1 MEKYKEVNGI
11 TYMLVG
17 KLYLPTLLP
26 PQEKASP
33 LGIWGKRRLAYL
45 KQHHRET
52 FSYLLTSGQLNAHLA
67 YADERAKDMYSI
79 LVKQFA
85 VSDGV
90 TEDLKT
96 RDRKAWEGRMNNIAA
111 RARKLVYDEVINV

>member
-1 MEKYKEVNGI
+1 MEKYKEINGI

-17 KLYLPTLLP
+17 KFYLPTLLP
-26 PQEKASP
+26 HQEKASP

-45 KQHHRET
+45 KRHHRES
-52 FSYLLTSGQLNAHLA
+52 FLYLLTSGQLNSHLA

-90 TEDLKT
+90 TEEMKA
-96 RDRKAWEGRMNNIAA
+96 RDQVSWEKRMNNIAA
-111 RARKLVYDEVINV
+111 RAQKLVYDEVINV

>member
-17 KLYLPTLLP
+17 KFYLPTLLL

-45 KQHHRET
+45 KQHHRES
-52 FSYLLTSGQLNAHLA
+52 FSYLLASGQLNAHLA

-79 LVKQFA
+79 LVERFA
-85 VSDGV
+85 ASDGV
-90 TEDLKT
+90 TEDLKI